1 MRTIAHISD
10 LHFGREDARIVE
22 GLLADLMALA
32 PSLVAVS
39 GDLTQRARPAQ
50 FAAARSF
57 LDRIPFPLLV
67 VPGNHDIPLYNMVS
81 RFLWPL
87 TRYRRYISVDV
98 DPVFEDNELLV
109 LGVNTARSTVRK
121 EGRISREQ
129 IGVIRSLLATRGRGR
144 FKALVAHHPFT
155 APEERPKQAVVGR
168 SASGLAILEKGG
180 ADLLLSGHVHRRH
193 AGPART
199 VHLTRGGAMLVAHAS
214 TAVSRRLRGE
224 PNSYNFVTIDG
235 HCIRIEARDWD
246 GRRFTPATAL
256 RFAKRDGR
264 WLRDPAD
271 PDHPSRTAAAFTVRP
286 GR

>member
-22 GLLADLMALA
+22 GLLADLMASA

-39 GDLTQRARPAQ
+39 GDLTQRARPYQ
-50 FAAARSF
+50 FTAARSF
-57 LDRIPFPLLV
+57 LDRIPFPRLV
-67 VPGNHDIPLYNMVS
+67 VPGNHDIPLYNVVS

-87 TRYRRYISVDV
+87 TRYRSHISEDV
-98 DPVFEDNELLV
+98 NPVFEDDELLV
-109 LGVNTARSTVRK
+109 LGVNTARSNVRK
-121 EGRISREQ
+121 EGRISWEQ
-129 IGVIRSLLATRGRGR
+129 IGVVRSLLATHGRER
-144 FKALVAHHPFT
+144 FKVLVAHHPFT

-193 AGPART
+193 AGLART
-199 VHLTRGGAMLVAHAS
+199 VHLTRSGAMLVAHAS

-224 PNSYNFVTIDG
+224 PNSYNLVVIEGTTV
-235 HCIRIEARDWD
+235 RIEARDWD
-246 GRRFTPATAL
+246 GRRFVSAAAL

-264 WLRDPAD
+264 WLRAPAD
-271 PDHPSRTAAAFTVRP
+271 PEHPPLAATETVRP